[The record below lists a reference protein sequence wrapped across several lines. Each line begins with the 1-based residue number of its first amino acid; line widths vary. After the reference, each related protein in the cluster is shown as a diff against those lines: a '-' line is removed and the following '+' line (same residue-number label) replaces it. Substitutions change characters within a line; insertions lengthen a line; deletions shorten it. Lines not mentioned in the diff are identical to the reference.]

1 METLAQHHENSG
13 GGSLVG
19 LDASRKISERLAT
32 SARKLR
38 FSTSSR
44 SGLYKA
50 VGLRPRLADRLFTV
64 AVVVLTLFTFVLPN
78 LVSVVYY
85 GYLASDQYESETR
98 FTVRSSTPALG
109 KDQLAKVTGIPAA
122 KIVQDTQIV
131 LNFIKSREML
141 DVLQARKIDI
151 KKIFGEDSIDA
162 WARLPEDATAEELRR
177 YWDSMVSTSVSP
189 SSGIVGL
196 YVRAFRAED
205 AAMLVREILKA
216 SEVVVNEVNDRIWKD
231 VIATAEA
238 NLDNAKQQLAKARE
252 TVAAAR
258 NREGVLDVDSSS
270 KIISTLIT
278 TIETERL
285 KLQQQYDAQIAVV
298 SAKSPQMRVLQRE
311 IDSKERQIADL
322 NGQLAGSG
330 RDRSLADVSQDL
342 SQLELAQTLA
352 EQQFASSVRTME
364 QVRFISRQ
372 QLLYLDSFLAPRVP
386 DEALYPRR
394 GLWIG
399 VTFLASLITWA
410 IFLSLLYLARSR
422 LSH

>member
-1 METLAQHHENSG
+1 METLAQHHEDSSG
-13 GGSLVG
+13 SSLVG
-19 LDASRKISERLAT
+19 LEASRKVSERLAS

-44 SGLYKA
+44 SSLYKA
-50 VGLRPRLADRLFTV
+50 VGLRPRLTDRLFTT
-64 AVVVLTLFTFVLPN
+64 AVVLLTLFTLALPS
-78 LVSVVYY
+78 LISIAYY
-85 GYLASDQYESETR
+85 GYFASDQYESETR

-141 DVLQARKIDI
+141 DVLRQRNVDLKR
-151 KKIFGEDSIDA
+151 IFGSETTDA
-162 WARLPEDATAEELRR
+162 WARLPADATSEELLE
-177 YWDSMVSTSVSP
+177 YWESMVTTSVSP

-196 YVRAFRAED
+196 KVRAFTAED
-205 AAMLVREILKA
+205 AAMLVQEIVKA
-216 SEVVVNEVNDRIWKD
+216 SEVVVNQVKDRIWKD

-238 NLDNAKQQLAKARE
+238 NLDNAKQQLAAARE
-252 TVAAAR
+252 TVATAR
-258 NREGVLDVDSSS
+258 NREGVLDVGSSS
-270 KIISTLIT
+270 QIISTLIT

-298 SAKSPQMRVLQRE
+298 SANSPQMRVLQRE
-311 IDSKERQIADL
+311 ISSKERQIAEL
-322 NGQLAGSG
+322 NGQLAGTG
-330 RDRSLADVSQDL
+330 KDRNLADVSQDL

-399 VTFLASLITWA
+399 VTLLASLITWA
-410 IFLSLLYLARSR
+410 IFLSLLFLARSR
-422 LSH
+422 LAH

>member
-50 VGLRPRLADRLFTV
+50 VGLRPRLTDRLFTV

>member
-1 METLAQHHENSG
+1 METLAQHHEDSG
-13 GGSLVG
+13 ASLAG
-19 LDASRKISERLAT
+19 LEASRKISERLAT

-44 SGLYKA
+44 SALYKA
-50 VGLRPRLADRLFTV
+50 AGLRPRLTDRLFNA
-64 AVVVLTLFTFVLPN
+64 AVVALTLFTFVLPN
-78 LVSVVYY
+78 LVSTVYY
-85 GYLASDQYESETR
+85 GYFASDQYESETR
-98 FTVRSSTPALG
+98 FTIRSSTPALG

-141 DVLQARKIDI
+141 DVLQERNINL
-151 KKIFGEDSIDA
+151 KKIFGSETSDA
-162 WARLPEDATAEELRR
+162 WARLPADATAEELRK
-177 YWDSMVSTSVSP
+177 YWDSMVTTTVSP

-196 YVRAFRAED
+196 RVRAFTPQD
-205 AAMLVREILKA
+205 AAMLVREIVKA
-216 SEVVVNEVNDRIWKD
+216 SEVVVNQVNDRIWKD
-231 VIATAEA
+231 VITTAEA
-238 NLDNAKQQLAKARE
+238 NLDNAKEQLAKARE

-298 SAKSPQMRVLQRE
+298 SASSPQMRVLQRE
-311 IDSKERQIADL
+311 IDSKERQIAEL

-330 RDRSLADVSQDL
+330 KDRNLADVSQDL

-372 QLLYLDSFLAPRVP
+372 QLLYLDSFLTPRIP

-399 VTFLASLITWA
+399 VTLLASLVIWA
-410 IFLSLLYLARSR
+410 IALSLLYLARSR
-422 LSH
+422 LAH